1 MLLCQVLSNSQFTP
15 RYNSALRC
23 VVVSDCAATR
33 QRLTAQLGEFN
44 WDVRILQSGVA
55 AIAEYHTTRFV
66 GYDVI
71 FMSVDMAILN
81 GELTTRTLVQL
92 GCSVPIFLL
101 TADPDSV
108 DAVGLGAMGA
118 VALPLRMNNLVAL
131 FIRSYH
137 IDIGLERAGERA
149 GERGAQIDPQGLQ
162 VVTRDVVLFYC
173 YVSHDGNFLYRL
185 FSSD

>member
-1 MLLCQVLSNSQFTP
+1 
-15 RYNSALRC
+15 
-23 VVVSDCAATR
+23 
-33 QRLTAQLGEFN
+33 
-44 WDVRILQSGVA
+44 
-55 AIAEYHTTRFV
+55 
-66 GYDVI
+66 
-71 FMSVDMAILN
+71 MSVDMAILN

-137 IDIGLERAGERA
+137 IDIGLERAGERDI
-149 GERGAQIDPQGLQ
+149 QIDPQGPQ
-162 VVTRDVVLFYC
+162 VVTRDVTLFYC

>member
-1 MLLCQVLSNSQFTP
+1 MFLCQVLSNSQFTP
-15 RYNSALRC
+15 RYNSDLRC

-33 QRLTAQLGEFN
+33 QRLTEQLGELN

-137 IDIGLERAGERA
+137 IDIGLERAGERDI
-149 GERGAQIDPQGLQ
+149 QIDPQGLQ

-185 FSSD
+185 CSSD

>member
-1 MLLCQVLSNSQFTP
+1 M
-15 RYNSALRC
+15 
-23 VVVSDCAATR
+23 
-33 QRLTAQLGEFN
+33 
-44 WDVRILQSGVA
+44 RILQSGVA

-81 GELTTRTLVQL
+81 GELATRTLVQL

-118 VALPLRMNNLVAL
+118 VSMPLNVDNLVVL
-131 FIRSYH
+131 FLRSYNRN
-137 IDIGLERAGERA
+137 IGLERDN
-149 GERGAQIDPQGLQ
+149 QIDPQGLQ
-162 VVTRDVVLFYC
+162 VVARDIILFYC
-173 YVSHDGNFLYRL
+173 YMSHDRNFCVGRVRVVCE
-185 FSSD
+185 